1 MSDSESSSSE
11 LRYESGNTSPK
22 QAMLTRNEKQ
32 EQTSLRWINM
42 NNN

>member
-11 LRYESGNTSPK
+11 LRYESGDTSSN
-22 QAMLTRNEKQ
+22 NELETKNKDILA
-32 EQTSLRWINM
+32 LRWMNM